1 MVYPETHDYTLPNQ
15 INILQIRI
23 GIKYSG
29 CMIKYLHE
37 VAGID
42 GIP

>member
-1 MVYPETHDYTLPNQ
+1 MVYPETYDYTLPNQ

-29 CMIKYLHE
+29 CMSKYLYE
-37 VAGID
+37 VAGTD